1 MIKTA
6 LTSHSCDNLKK
17 KVKGQEYKKRH
28 GQGQQQMSAV
38 KEAKGG
44 RGRRKREGGKG
55 RGGGW
60 CKGGQGA
67 AAQKGGSVYSL
78 FLS

>member
-6 LTSHSCDNLKK
+6 LTSHSCDNVKK

-28 GQGQQQMSAV
+28 EQGQQQRSAV

-44 RGRRKREGGKG
+44 GRRKREG
-55 RGGGW
+55 RGW
-60 CKGGQGA
+60 YKGGQGA
-67 AAQKGGSVYSL
+67 AALKGGSV
-78 FLS
+78 